1 MSYNRLGKWT
11 SPSLTPSLYF
21 SIPSIFSHEFWV
33 VCGPVSSQQACRL
46 AGFES
51 LDSLESRS
59 LPCPT
64 HSFFLPKRPV
74 PLDPVPCSSCPRRG
88 TYPLRQKLCLCRNSV
103 SFAWRKGARILSP
116 APHGAPTS
124 VLRRI
129 RFRGTGCFALPLCWS
144 VTRWFAD
151 GDGLA
156 NSVSAVQTTIITRAI
171 PWRTGCTG
179 RPHRRIHS
187 NTGTIWKTTRTATR
201 NSTYLPALG
210 DSAQATRYRCRQ
222 L

>member
-1 MSYNRLGKWT
+1 MGRSRHNKPADL
-11 SPSLTPSLYF
+11 
-21 SIPSIFSHEFWV
+21 
-33 VCGPVSSQQACRL
+33 PVSSL
-46 AGFES
+46 
-51 LDSLESRS
+51 LT
-59 LPCPT
+59 PWN
-64 HSFFLPKRPV
+64 
-74 PLDPVPCSSCPRRG
+74 PVPCLVLHILSS
-88 TYPLRQKLCLCRNSV
+88 YPSGRFLLTLFLAPPAPGVEPILCDRSCACAATL
-103 SFAWRKGARILSP
+103 FLLPGAREQILSP
-116 APHGAPTS
+116 APHGARTS
-124 VLRRI
+124 VLSRI